1 MIERTLILVKH
12 DGVLK
17 GLVGEVLKRFEQ
29 VGLKI
34 AGLKMVKA
42 TDHIA
47 NNHYVVTEEWANA
60 LAEKTKKSYAEKGI
74 AMKETPKQIAERVQ
88 KMNKTFL
95 QEGPV
100 IAMVFEGPHA
110 VELGRKLVGST
121 EPRQA
126 LPGTIRGDFA
136 LDSYALSDKK
146 GRSVR
151 NIVHASGTKMEADR
165 EIGLWFTTQELH
177 SYKGLHDHHIY

>member
-12 DGVLK
+12 DGVLR

-34 AGLKMVKA
+34 AGLKMAKA
-42 TDHIA
+42 TDHLA
-47 NNHYVVTEEWANA
+47 THHYIITEEWMHA

-74 AMKETPKQIAERVQ
+74 DMKETPEQIAQRVQ

-95 QEGPV
+95 QEGPIV
-100 IAMVFEGPHA
+100 AIVFEGPHA
-110 VELGRKLVGST
+110 VELGRKIVGST

-136 LDSYALSDKK
+136 LDSYMLSDKK

-151 NIVHASGTKMEADR
+151 NIVHASGTKAEADR
-165 EIGLWFTTQELH
+165 EISLWFTTQELY
-177 SYKGLHDHHIY
+177 SYQGMHDHHIY